1 MLYTLT
7 GVRDNLRNRDGK
19 RVFYL
24 GKGDQLTSEAR
35 DFLTRER
42 IEILPADQ
50 AKPTRYRLL
59 SGGYLEEK
67 PEHMTHLSGDILVE
81 KTHPRI
87 AFRGAVDTLEAELL
101 LAILELPHLEKPLT
115 ELLTLSRNLLRW
127 EVLNEPAQETTLG
140 GLTESDLRAR
150 SHFPQKHYGIPHF
163 MPQPTDG
170 KTVLTLNKL
179 RALVRT
185 TERAAALALPDRA
198 DILKAFNRMSSFL
211 YILMLQEKSSNNA

>member
-7 GVRDNLRNRDGK
+7 AVKDNLRNRDGK

-24 GKGDQLTSEAR
+24 GKGDQLTSEAK
-35 DFLTRER
+35 DFLAAQR
-42 IEILPADQ
+42 IEILPAEQ
-50 AKPTRYRLL
+50 ARPERYRLL
-59 SGGYLEEK
+59 SGGYVEEK

-87 AFRGAVDTLEAELL
+87 AFRGAVDTLESELL
-101 LAILELPHLEKPLT
+101 LAILELKHLEKPLT

-127 EVLNEPAQETTLG
+127 EVLNEPAEETNLS
-140 GLTESDLRAR
+140 GLTETELRSR
-150 SHFPQKHYGIPHF
+150 SHFPQKYYGIPHF
-163 MPQPTDG
+163 MPEPSDG
-170 KTVLTLNKL
+170 KTILTLNKL
-179 RALVRT
+179 RALVRA

-211 YILMLQEKSSNNA
+211 YILMLQEKSKK